1 MSTHFKGKNGIKDYM
16 AHEAVIVGSLRGKT
30 SRYLFVLMLLRASS
44 WGKVIE
50 QPLVV
55 GHDSPLLLNWLSLM
69 FHAKG
74 ASIN

>member
-1 MSTHFKGKNGIKDYM
+1 MSTHLEWKNSIKAYM
-16 AHEAVIVGSLRGKT
+16 ALKAVIIGGLRGKT
-30 SRYLFVLMLLRASS
+30 SRYFFVLMFLTAGP

-55 GHDSPLLLNWLSLM
+55 GQDPPLFLDRLSIM

-74 ASIN
+74 AAIN